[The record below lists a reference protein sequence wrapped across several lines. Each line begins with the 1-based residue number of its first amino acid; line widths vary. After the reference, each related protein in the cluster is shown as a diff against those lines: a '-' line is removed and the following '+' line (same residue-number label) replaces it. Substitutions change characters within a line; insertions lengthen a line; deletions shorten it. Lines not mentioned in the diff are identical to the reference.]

1 MSPVRRHCLSIS
13 ALLCTITSHEHA
25 NLLRFTRHFSISY
38 TVGYKTYTLSDDYTL
53 IGLCFENVAGGAMG
67 LNDALPYK
75 DGMTKGATSSA
86 ADSIQVMGT
95 DDEYQVYFLSD
106 GHYGKNNAS
115 YNAELDGK
123 WLKTAGAACTDTV
136 QAGQALWY
144 VSKTAKS
151 TPHSITVAGSV
162 LATSATSPKACANAY
177 TLIGNPYAC
186 DVPLNGGVVT
196 TGAKKAA
203 TSSDSDNIQVMGE
216 DNQYKVYFLSDGHY
230 GKNNASYNAELDGKW
245 LMTAGAACSDSIPAG
260 RAIWYVSRNSGTTVQ
275 LTNPVAE

>member
-1 MSPVRRHCLSIS
+1 M
-13 ALLCTITSHEHA
+13 
-25 NLLRFTRHFSISY
+25 
-38 TVGYKTYTLSDDYTL
+38 
-53 IGLCFENVAGGAMG
+53 IGLCFENVTGGAMG

-75 DGMTKGATSSA
+75 DGMTKGTGST
-86 ADSIQVMGT
+86 ADCIQVMG
-95 DDEYQVYFLSD
+95 DDNHYKLYFLSD

-123 WLKTAGAACTDTV
+123 WLETAGAACSDTV
-136 QAGQALWY
+136 KAGQALWY
-144 VSKTAKS
+144 VSKAAKA

-162 LATSATSPKACANAY
+162 LATSATTPKECTDTY

-203 TSSDSDNIQVMGE
+203 ASSEADNIQVMGT
-216 DNQYKVYFLSDGHY
+216 DNHYSLYFLSDGHY

-245 LMTAGAACSDSIPAG
+245 LETAGQACSSTIPAG

-275 LTNPVAE
+275 LKNPVAEE